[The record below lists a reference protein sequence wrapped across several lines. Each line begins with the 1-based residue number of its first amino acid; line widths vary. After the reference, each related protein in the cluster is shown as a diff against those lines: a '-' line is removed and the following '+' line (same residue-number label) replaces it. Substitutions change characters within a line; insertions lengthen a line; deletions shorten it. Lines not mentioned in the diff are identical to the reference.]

1 MRIRGVERGRLE
13 MVATGRARSRVIARQ
28 SNSASAS
35 LGGQVGR
42 APRSSALHSS
52 RRPRPPGGRV
62 GGRREHADAS
72 VGVVVP
78 TKRKR
83 ARITLYCGRRVFTA
97 DDREL
102 TGIAR
107 FPPEPRYSQ
116 PRCCTTKT
124 SNRWSY
130 HYLRLIIRWSRFGAA
145 ADPTKCARP
154 PRPAEAGADV
164 LS

>member
-1 MRIRGVERGRLE
+1 MDGLRWFQLVAPVRESLRDNQIQPLPDWGVKWGELPDVQPCILHVDRRP
-13 MVATGRARSRVIARQ
+13 
-28 SNSASAS
+28 
-35 LGGQVGR
+35 LGGG
-42 APRSSALHSS
+42 
-52 RRPRPPGGRV
+52 V

-72 VGVVVP
+72 VGVVVA

-145 ADPTKCARP
+145 AHPTKCARP